1 MFKCTIW
8 WRESLSSSE
17 NARIFRELPYFGF
30 RNRIVPR
37 LLWTWFNISHTQYT
51 WNNMHHYYPHL
62 MQSFLRGTGYVEQLE
77 LDLSALHH
85 QLVDD
90 ALSYSI
96 WNNGPWY
103 TSNCAWMANCGAESL
118 LRRLVVDKTSYI
130 IYRVLNGI
138 RRDGAVSFN
147 SRWEQISLFFL
158 RIIRTGILIISF
170 RCRYLKFIFEE
181 EKVREK
187 ILYKLEIR
195 ISFLT
200 SSIIKLSNL
209 TLREEKLWIKVDFI
223 SISSLPWIL
232 GLATVTWYNNRN
244 KMDNGTGK

>member
-1 MFKCTIW
+1 M
-8 WRESLSSSE
+8 L
-17 NARIFRELPYFGF
+17 AYRELPYFGTGLC
-30 RNRIVPR
+30 RGR

-130 IYRVLNGI
+130 IYRVLNTELEETAQFLSTRVGNKF
-138 RRDGAVSFN
+138 SFFRTDN
-147 SRWEQISLFFL
+147 KNRNFNHFFLFFVV
-158 RIIRTGILIISF
+158 G
-170 RCRYLKFIFEE
+170 
-181 EKVREK
+181 V
-187 ILYKLEIR
+187 
-195 ISFLT
+195 
-200 SSIIKLSNL
+200 
-209 TLREEKLWIKVDFI
+209 
-223 SISSLPWIL
+223 
-232 GLATVTWYNNRN
+232 
-244 KMDNGTGK
+244 